1 MWHEQNFRDRIL
13 DTENYPNLLDPVK
26 VRAHS
31 IWASDEWV
39 AVCEWLA
46 RFVKDVISTPP
57 EQFDEDAAFDR
68 LNALI
73 DRWINLPPKEAI
85 GLAEVFIEA
94 PNGPKEAASMLIWNF
109 LFKLYQKKLGY
120 DFNSQRY
127 TNGKTYNDKE
137 QASDDDDA
145 WWTEEEVQ

>member
-26 VRAHS
+26 IRVHS

-46 RFVKDVISTPP
+46 HFVKDVISTPP

-68 LNALI
+68 LNTLI
-73 DRWINLPPKEAI
+73 DRWIELPPKEAI
-85 GLAEVFIEA
+85 GLAEAFIEA

-109 LFKLYQKKLGY
+109 LFKLYQNKLGY
-120 DFNSQRY
+120 NFNSQS
-127 TNGKTYNDKE
+127 YNDDNDNDNKSEE
-137 QASDDDDA
+137 QTGD
-145 WWTEEEVQ
+145 E